1 VEQKNQGLLPS
12 TIRKS
17 PHLDPGEQ
25 VGAWWALL
33 WHFRE
38 SLGIQIWTD
47 EHNSVVCRAVAW
59 EVQLVLW
66 FSVSLFFVKG
76 KEMWLVVTLN
86 VAKEGMAKHRSCAQR

>member
-1 VEQKNQGLLPS
+1 MEQKSQGLLPS
-12 TIRKS
+12 RIRKS
-17 PHLDPGEQ
+17 PHPHAGEQ

-47 EHNSVVCRAVAW
+47 EHSSVVCRAVNW
-59 EVQLVLW
+59 EVQLMLW
-66 FSVSLFFVKG
+66 FSVSLFFGKG

-86 VAKEGMAKHRSCAQR
+86 MAKEGTDKHRSCAHR